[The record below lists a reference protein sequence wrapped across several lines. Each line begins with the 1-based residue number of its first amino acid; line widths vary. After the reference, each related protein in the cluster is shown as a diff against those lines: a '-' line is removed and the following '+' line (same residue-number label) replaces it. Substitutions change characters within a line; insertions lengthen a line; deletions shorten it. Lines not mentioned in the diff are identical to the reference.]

1 MRMRMVMAAAAVSFF
16 AAPGMSMNPVLAADL
31 GQAAPVPAAPAP
43 VAAVPA
49 ANWSG
54 YYIGALLGYT
64 WGETD
69 NAAVASPDIDG
80 FDGGVYIGANYQW
93 NQFVL
98 GVEADALVSGADG
111 SAGGIS
117 TDQNWSASVR
127 ARAGIGLDQFLLY
140 GTGGVAAS
148 GVELGDATSSDNN
161 TLWGWTLGASA
172 EALLKDNVMAR
183 VEYRYT
189 DYGGETYTLDSG
201 SGDVDLQTHSV
212 RAGVGLK
219 F

>member
-1 MRMRMVMAAAAVSFF
+1 MRMRMVLAAAAIGFF
-16 AAPGMSMNPVLAADL
+16 AAPGISMNPVLAADI
-31 GQAAPVPAAPAP
+31 GQAVPVPAAPAP
-43 VAAVPA
+43 VAAAPV

-54 YYIGALLGYT
+54 FYIGALLGYT
-64 WGETD
+64 WGETE
-69 NAAVASPDIDG
+69 NAAVADPDIDG
-80 FDGGVYIGANYQW
+80 FDGGAYIGANYQW

-98 GVEADALVSGADG
+98 GVEADALISGADG
-111 SAGGIS
+111 GTGGIGAEQ
-117 TDQNWSASVR
+117 DWSASLR

-148 GVELGDATSSDNN
+148 GVELSDATSSDNN
-161 TLWGWTLGASA
+161 TLWGWTLGAGA
-172 EALLKDNVMAR
+172 EAMLKDNVTAR

-189 DYGGETYTLDSG
+189 DYEGETFTLG
-201 SGDVDLQTHSV
+201 SGTGDADLQTHSV

>member
-1 MRMRMVMAAAAVSFF
+1 MRMRMVLAAAAISFF
-16 AAPGMSMNPVLAADL
+16 AAPALPMNPVLAADL
-31 GQAAPVPAAPAP
+31 VQPAPIAPAP
-43 VAAVPA
+43 VVSAPV

-54 YYIGALLGYT
+54 FYIGALLGYT

-69 NAAVASPDIDG
+69 YAAGADPDIDG
-80 FDGGVYIGANYQW
+80 FDGGAYIGANYQW

-98 GVEADALVSGADG
+98 GVEADALASGADG
-111 SAGGIS
+111 SSGGIS
-117 TDQNWSASVR
+117 AEQDWSASLR
-127 ARAGIGLDQFLLY
+127 ARAGIALDQFLLY

-148 GVELGDATSSDNN
+148 GIEVSDATGSDDN
-161 TLWGWTLGASA
+161 THWGWTVGAGA
-172 EALLKDNVMAR
+172 EALLRDNVTAR

-189 DYGGETYTLDSG
+189 DYGGEAYTLGGSSG
-201 SGDVDLQTHSV
+201 EADLETHSV

>member
-1 MRMRMVMAAAAVSFF
+1 MRMVLAAAAIGFF
-16 AAPGMSMNPVLAADL
+16 AAPGISMNPVLAADI
-31 GQAAPVPAAPAP
+31 GQAVPVPAAPAP
-43 VAAVPA
+43 VAAAPV

-54 YYIGALLGYT
+54 FYIGALLGYT
-64 WGETD
+64 WGETE
-69 NAAVASPDIDG
+69 NAAVADPDIDG
-80 FDGGVYIGANYQW
+80 FDGGAYIGANYQW

-98 GVEADALVSGADG
+98 GVEADALISGADG
-111 SAGGIS
+111 GTGGIGAEQ
-117 TDQNWSASVR
+117 DWSASLR

-148 GVELGDATSSDNN
+148 GVELSDATSSDNN
-161 TLWGWTLGASA
+161 TLWGWTLGAGA
-172 EALLKDNVMAR
+172 EAMLKDNVTAR

-189 DYGGETYTLDSG
+189 DYEGETFTLG
-201 SGDVDLQTHSV
+201 SGTGDADLQTHSV

>member
-1 MRMRMVMAAAAVSFF
+1 MRMRMVLAAAAIGFF
-16 AAPGMSMNPVLAADL
+16 AAPGISMNPVLAADI
-31 GQAAPVPAAPAP
+31 GQAVPVPAAPAP
-43 VAAVPA
+43 VAAAPV

-54 YYIGALLGYT
+54 FYIGALLGYT
-64 WGETD
+64 WGETE
-69 NAAVASPDIDG
+69 NAAVADPDIDG
-80 FDGGVYIGANYQW
+80 FDGGAYIGANYQW

-98 GVEADALVSGADG
+98 GVEADALISGADG
-111 SAGGIS
+111 GTGGIS
-117 TDQNWSASVR
+117 AEQDWSASLR

-148 GVELGDATSSDNN
+148 GVELSDATSSDNN
-161 TLWGWTLGASA
+161 TLWGWTLGAGA
-172 EALLKDNVMAR
+172 EAMLKDNVTAR

-189 DYGGETYTLDSG
+189 DYEGETFTLG
-201 SGDVDLQTHSV
+201 SGTGDADLQTHSV

>member
-1 MRMRMVMAAAAVSFF
+1 MRMRMVLAAAAISFF
-16 AAPGMSMNPVLAADL
+16 AAPALPMNPVLAADL
-31 GQAAPVPAAPAP
+31 VQPAPIAPAP
-43 VAAVPA
+43 VVSAPV

-54 YYIGALLGYT
+54 FYIGALLGYT

-69 NAAVASPDIDG
+69 YAAGADPDIDG
-80 FDGGVYIGANYQW
+80 FDGGAYIGANYQW

-98 GVEADALVSGADG
+98 GVEADALASGADG
-111 SAGGIS
+111 SSGGIS
-117 TDQNWSASVR
+117 AEQDWSASLR
-127 ARAGIGLDQFLLY
+127 ARAGIALDQFLLY

-148 GVELGDATSSDNN
+148 GIEVSDATGSDDN
-161 TLWGWTLGASA
+161 THWGWTLGAGA
-172 EALLKDNVMAR
+172 EALLRDNVTAR

-189 DYGGETYTLDSG
+189 DYGGETYTLGGSSG
-201 SGDVDLQTHSV
+201 EADLETHSV